1 MSHKRNNPITTNE
14 QLNVL
19 VNKLVSELVLILYK
33 QLLVLNYGFLFSFKN
48 VLPSSALLA
57 RKFTFH
63 NAAFIA
69 HACNAISRL
78 TDANFS

>member
-19 VNKLVSELVLILYK
+19 ANKLVSELVLILYK
-33 QLLVLNYGFLFSFKN
+33 QLLILNYGFLFSFKN

-69 HACNAISRL
+69 HACNAIL
-78 TDANFS
+78 TDIKQLH